1 MDGGIKIEDYRAEMQ
16 SDMHVSSVTVSGLVF
31 SNFFCNLTI
40 SHFGLNS
47 VIYPHHKTDDVIR
60 KPIKSFPKSNCKII
74 FMCLVSSQLSARL
87 LIISCRI

>member
-31 SNFFCNLTI
+31 SKDLTI
-40 SHFGLNS
+40 SHFGLNN

-60 KPIKSFPKSNCKII
+60 KPIKSFVKCNFKII